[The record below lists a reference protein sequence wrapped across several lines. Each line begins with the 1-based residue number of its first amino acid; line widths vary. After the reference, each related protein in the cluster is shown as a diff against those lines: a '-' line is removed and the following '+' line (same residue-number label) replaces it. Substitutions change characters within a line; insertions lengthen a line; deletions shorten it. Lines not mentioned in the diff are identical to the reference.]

1 MNIPETLRYTKT
13 HEWVRRDGGE
23 ITVGI
28 TDYAQ
33 TEITD
38 VVHVELPRAGRKV
51 EAGKPI
57 AVVESVKAAFDIYAP
72 VTGEVV
78 RVNDALAA
86 HPELVNQSPYDK
98 GWFFVIKPADP
109 SASDTLLSAADYN
122 THLSS
127 PKG

>member
-13 HEWVRRDGGE
+13 HEWARREGGE
-23 ITVGI
+23 VTVGI
-28 TDYAQ
+28 TDHAQ

-78 RVNDALAA
+78 RVNDALGAN
-86 HPELVNQSPYDK
+86 PELVNQSPYDK
-98 GWFFVIKPADP
+98 GWFFVIKPAAP
-109 SASDTLLSAADYN
+109 SAVDALLSAADYQK
-122 THLSS
+122 HLDT
-127 PKG
+127 PH